1 MVRHGHAPVSRGLED
16 LQGLFAFLGAPSPL
30 TDAGWFR
37 RVAKAPYDAGV
48 SEARD
53 AMHAVARRMMWRH
66 ARRDVEDELGL
77 PPQSQIVTRLS
88 ASGIEAH
95 WYARQRR
102 VCAGAAREALRRVRE
117 ARAGAK
123 KSAPAAILSGDD
135 EDAETDED
143 ARERR
148 RSRTPAW
155 ARAGVGRRLGGGDG
169 SRERD
174 GEEEEGGDEEE
185 GEDDRD
191 EREARSDERGVDEE
205 GDATAATAGSERVVV
220 DDAPSEVDL
229 TSDDARASAADADDL
244 RALTPEESRR
254 VLLPLL
260 RLRQACNHP
269 QAGAHGVRGVARVGG
284 SGGGGGGGARRSRD
298 AASFVG
304 AGGVHHGAIMT
315 MPEIHAVL
323 IEKQRIEAEEAQRL
337 VAFARNASAGVAT
350 CLGGAENRRV
360 AVEHYREV
368 LRLDAAGATD
378 GLGLRLDALQRLHA
392 LHNLKLALDAVDEE
406 EAAFKIRHSES
417 ETPGEKT
424 AVPYRG
430 ALPSAPLA
438 SPFAGVSRTLRDAS
452 LESDAALVRAE
463 YLAKRA
469 GGVGAALTAFRDAVK
484 ATNDARLRSG
494 ATGPGPAGAT
504 WWFAVL
510 DREGARAPNNTNAA
524 NTNNA
529 FVDRLARGALGGS
542 WQGRAVAFT
551 DAAGLRFQLESDLA
565 RVGLMRE
572 AFLERVR
579 TLTERTAK
587 ADPADV
593 DAAGRC
599 QVCVSL
605 DGGGDG
611 GGAAFGGVSR
621 ANRAGVVRR
630 ARRLSPLRRRGGER
644 RVRGR
649 RLREAERRRGV
660 VRKRARARRARRRR
674 RGAVRAELRG
684 DGAQGPRDQV
694 SRRPRYIYAVGHF
707 GCRVV
712 GHFGIRGTR
721 STRAEIKIGGGGAPR
736 DDGGDPPRVP
746 VRVHASEAPE
756 PRAQGA
762 RRARDG
768 DDADQGSRRARG
780 GARGRSRPGART
792 SPRVRRA
799 RLGARG
805 PRPGV

>member
-1 MVRHGHAPVSRGLED
+1 
-16 LQGLFAFLGAPSPL
+16 
-30 TDAGWFR
+30 
-37 RVAKAPYDAGV
+37 
-48 SEARD
+48 
-53 AMHAVARRMMWRH
+53 
-66 ARRDVEDELGL
+66 
-77 PPQSQIVTRLS
+77 
-88 ASGIEAH
+88 
-95 WYARQRR
+95 
-102 VCAGAAREALRRVRE
+102 
-117 ARAGAK
+117 
-123 KSAPAAILSGDD
+123 
-135 EDAETDED
+135 
-143 ARERR
+143 
-148 RSRTPAW
+148 
-155 ARAGVGRRLGGGDG
+155 
-169 SRERD
+169 
-174 GEEEEGGDEEE
+174 
-185 GEDDRD
+185 
-191 EREARSDERGVDEE
+191 
-205 GDATAATAGSERVVV
+205 
-220 DDAPSEVDL
+220 
-229 TSDDARASAADADDL
+229 
-244 RALTPEESRR
+244 
-254 VLLPLL
+254 
-260 RLRQACNHP
+260 
-269 QAGAHGVRGVARVGG
+269 
-284 SGGGGGGGARRSRD
+284 
-298 AASFVG
+298 
-304 AGGVHHGAIMT
+304 

-510 DREGARAPNNTNAA
+510 DREARRAPNNTNAA

-542 WQGRAVAFT
+542 WHVRAVAFT
-551 DAAGLRFQLESDLA
+551 DAAGPCAFQSSSRTSK
-565 RVGLMRE
+565 RVGVDARGVPR
-572 AFLERVR
+572 ARADAHR
-579 TLTERTAK
+579 ASSK

-611 GGAAFGGVSR
+611 GGDGVRRGVSR
-621 ANRAGVVRR
+621 HLDRAVVHA
-630 ARRLSPLRRRGGER
+630 ARRRRHCVAEAENAS
-644 RVRGR
+644 RGR
-649 RLREAERRRGV
+649 RLRDQSDAAELY
-660 VRKRARARRARRRR
+660 RARARRARQTSAPRHDRD
-674 RGAVRAELRG
+674 ELSRLTA
-684 DGAQGPRDQV
+684 AQ
-694 SRRPRYIYAVGHF
+694 RPPTKCQDEVYICVGHF
-707 GCRVV
+707 RVPRCADTQ
-712 GHFGIRGTR
+712 GSGSAGSEYARGL
-721 STRAEIKIGGGGAPR
+721 KIGGGAHLETMEGIR
-736 DDGGDPPRVP
+736 REF
-746 VRVHASEAPE
+746 RCASTLLRRQSLEL
-756 PRAQGA
+756 GA

-768 DDADQGSRRARG
+768 DDADQRFAPRTRWRRRAFPTRCPNISARPSCTTGSSFRTSPGGMKLDRAIVEADLRKAASQVGSSSACGRRTRPTGARRRRRRSEKSIREWAAEGGPRNAASRSPTRPCRDRSTAPSPFTRRRRSSAPCARGSWTRLASAAQLIDLPCGHGLVVTYTDASRRARL
-780 GARGRSRPGART
+780 ALAAIRVGRAHDDPTCPTCRELGRDSTRTRSTT
-792 SPRVRRA
+792 SPSGGGLVPRTPRGDGDEG
-799 RLGARG
+799 LGFASSTWLELEKAVAAALSSHWDVPEEHEPAIDPWRCG
-805 PRPGV
+805 SWGTKIEAVTRSTCLWSWDRHIRISDAATKVLVFF